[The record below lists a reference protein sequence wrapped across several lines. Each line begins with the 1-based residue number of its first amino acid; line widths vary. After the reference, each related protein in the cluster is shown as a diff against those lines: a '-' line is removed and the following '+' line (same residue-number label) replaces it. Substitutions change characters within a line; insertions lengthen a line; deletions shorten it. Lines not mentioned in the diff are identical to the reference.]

1 MAIYQEKD
9 KKKWTKDGRK
19 WYFMLY
25 KNGTKYKSKKY
36 FTKKK
41 PLKDSQYSSLIT
53 KIVQSTNL

>member
-25 KNGTKYKSKKY
+25 KDGTKYKSKKY
-36 FTKKK
+36 FTKEEA
-41 PLKDSQYSSLIT
+41 T
-53 KIVQSTNL
+53 KGQSIFILDNKNC